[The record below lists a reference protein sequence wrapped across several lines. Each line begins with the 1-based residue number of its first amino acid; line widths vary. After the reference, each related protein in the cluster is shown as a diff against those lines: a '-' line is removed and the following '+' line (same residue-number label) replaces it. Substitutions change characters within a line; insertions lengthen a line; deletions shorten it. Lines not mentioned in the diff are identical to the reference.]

1 MSEPQQTPVAGFF
14 TKQEFVPEN
23 GENILRLRWNVRGT
37 MLDLEPIKFLGILC
51 AQWLAI
57 G

>member
-1 MSEPQQTPVAGFF
+1 MG
-14 TKQEFVPEN
+14 K
-23 GENILRLRWNVRGT
+23 NILRLGWNVRGT

-51 AQWLAI
+51 AQWPAT